1 MRKNTS
7 TVPKTSWKW
16 QGDSMKDFRPWNINL
31 LGDQSYFVSKEKNHL
46 DLIAA

>member
-7 TVPKTSWKW
+7 TVLKTSWNW
-16 QGDSMKDFRPWNINL
+16 LGESIQDFRPWNINL
-31 LGDQSYFVSKEKNHL
+31 LGDQSYSVSIEKNHL